1 MDDNYQTYMNR
12 VARMTLPEAYTSQAQ
27 HLKESSKFASNPE
40 KGRKAVHFPGYTLIT
55 PPNDKE
61 DSINSVFYSKM
72 RDYQQ
77 DILKLTMGPGL
88 IAPVPDDSF
97 HMTLADLIWDSAYRD
112 AKEANPDF
120 ETQLK
125 SCFNDIFR
133 QYQNSLSSKNPPRW
147 QMLGL
152 MLMPRAV
159 AVCLV
164 PLDRESYEQIVNL
177 RRAVYQNSK
186 LIALGIEQQY
196 NFTAHVT
203 LGYFGQIPPDL
214 NRNDFATSLSELN
227 QKWTE
232 NLPTLTVN
240 RAELCKFDDMTR
252 YYRESDSPV
261 LVFDS

>member
-1 MDDNYQTYMNR
+1 MNR
-12 VARMTLPEAYTSQAQ
+12 VARMTLPEAYTSQVQ
-27 HLKESSKFASNPE
+27 HLKESSKFTSNLE
-40 KGRKAVHFPGYTLIT
+40 QGRKAVYFPGYTLIT
-55 PPNDKE
+55 PPNSEE
-61 DSINSVFYSKM
+61 DSVNSAFYSKL

-77 DILKLTMGPGL
+77 DILNLTTSHNL
-88 IAPVPDDSF
+88 IAPVPDNSF

-112 AKEANPDF
+112 LKETNPDF
-120 ETQLK
+120 ETQLQ
-125 SCFNDIFR
+125 SCFKDIFQ
-133 QYQNSLSSKNPPRW
+133 QYQNSLNPKNPPKW

-164 PLDRESYEQIVNL
+164 PLDKDSYEQIVSL
-177 RRAVYQNSK
+177 RRAVYQNPK

-203 LGYFGQIPPDL
+203 LGYFGKIPSDL
-214 NRNDFATSLSELN
+214 KRADFATKLSELN
-227 QKWTE
+227 QKWTA

>member
-1 MDDNYQTYMNR
+1 MNR
-12 VARMTLPEAYTSQAQ
+12 VARMTLPEAYTSQVQ
-27 HLKESSKFASNPE
+27 HLKESSKFTSHPE
-40 KGRKAVHFPGYTLIT
+40 KGRKAVPFPGYTLIT
-55 PPNDKE
+55 PPNREE
-61 DSINSVFYSKM
+61 DSVNSAFYSKL

-77 DILKLTMGPGL
+77 EILQLSMSSDL
-88 IAPVPDDSF
+88 ITPVPDDSF

-112 AKEANPDF
+112 AKESNPDF
-120 ETQLK
+120 EAQLQ
-125 SCFNDIFR
+125 SCFSDIFQ
-133 QYQNSLSSKNPPRW
+133 QYQNSLSPKNPPKW

-164 PLDRESYEQIVNL
+164 PLDKDSYEQIVNL
-177 RRAVYQNSK
+177 RRAIYQNPK

-203 LGYFGQIPPDL
+203 LGYFGKIPPDL
-214 NRNDFATSLSELN
+214 NRVDFATTLSELN

-232 NLPTLTVN
+232 NLPTLTVQ
-240 RAELCKFDDMTR
+240 RAELCKFDDMTH

-261 LVFDS
+261 LVFGN